1 MLVWIHHSHL
11 HFLWYC
17 IRWNENRNWRSYKR
31 SQTCENLETNSW
43 TPRYRLGVLSRS
55 RSSFYGGIMVCMS
68 FLQSGRNLGSTT
80 WSCFWLVTSIFHWSW
95 LVRLHPEQDVS
106 ELNEVTQTSRR
117 VRASHVANW
126 PNGVKSWNCPIVTQM
141 KAGVVRLVVAWA
153 VLPIPLRNCLVKLRL
168 NHCGV
173 S

>member
-1 MLVWIHHSHL
+1 MRIAIEGRTREAKLG
-11 HFLWYC
+11 
-17 IRWNENRNWRSYKR
+17 R
-31 SQTCENLETNSW
+31 TSW
-43 TPRYRLGVLSRS
+43 PPRHRLDVLSRS

-141 KAGVVRLVVAWA
+141 KADVVRLVVAWA
-153 VLPIPLRNCLVKLRL
+153 VLPIPLRNVLVKLRL